1 MSHKTIHSSSQS
13 TSSDHNSASFEYG
26 PLVSMYF
33 SSAQRL
39 KSQYSIPMVAGSM
52 PSVVSYIFIEFNTC
66 RLIQI
71 ILYVVKGLSRQ
82 RARLILCILIKP
94 LHCAESSKEH
104 NIWAKA
110 LIKHLL
116 KVN

>member
-13 TSSDHNSASFEYG
+13 TSSDHNSASLEYG

-33 SSAQRL
+33 SSAQHL
-39 KSQYSIPMVAGSM
+39 KAQYSIPMVAGSM

>member
-1 MSHKTIHSSSQS
+1 MSQKKIHYSSQS
-13 TSSDHNSASFEYG
+13 TGSDHNSASYVYG

-33 SSAQRL
+33 SSAQCL
-39 KSQYSIPMVAGSM
+39 KAQYSIPMVAGSM

-71 ILYVVKGLSRQ
+71 IFYVVKGLSRQ
-82 RARLILCILIKP
+82 RARLILCILIKS